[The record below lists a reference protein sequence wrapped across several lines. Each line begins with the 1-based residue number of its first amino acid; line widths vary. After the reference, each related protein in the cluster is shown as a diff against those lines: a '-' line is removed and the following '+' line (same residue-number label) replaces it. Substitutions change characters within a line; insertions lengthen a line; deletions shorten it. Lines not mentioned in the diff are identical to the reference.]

1 MASRV
6 TALLLPLAL
15 LLRAAAASGPSRFRM
30 TPPKVV
36 GQLHAQVEL
45 QCQVL
50 LSTAAPGCSWL
61 YQRNEPAA
69 RPVFLMY
76 ISQSRA
82 KPAEG
87 LDTKHISGQKKTDS
101 TYSLTL
107 SRFRKE
113 DEGYYFCSVL
123 SNSILYFSPF
133 VPVFLPVK
141 PPTTPA
147 PRPPTRAPT
156 NASKPVSP
164 RGETCRPAAGSAG
177 ETGSGENR
185 GESPLPGPALILEA
199 APKAVRMVGK
209 PRPARAGGVGWRML
223 GRLLMSASSVASVK
237 TSGLDFACEIY
248 IWAPLAG
255 TCAVL
260 LLSLVITIICN
271 HSKPLGTRASWGKQS
286 APLPPLVLLAPGS
299 PARQRMAISGT
310 QLPCRVRHS
319 PFLSW
324 RLSSRNLLLFL
335 FPLSGR
341 FSGRQS
347 PYPKSSSG
355 CIELA

>member
-164 RGETCRPAAGSAG
+164 RGETCRPAAGSA
-177 ETGSGENR
+177 
-185 GESPLPGPALILEA
+185 
-199 APKAVRMVGK
+199 
-209 PRPARAGGVGWRML
+209 
-223 GRLLMSASSVASVK
+223 VK

>member
-1 MASRV
+1 M
-6 TALLLPLAL
+6 
-15 LLRAAAASGPSRFRM
+15 
-30 TPPKVV
+30 
-36 GQLHAQVEL
+36 
-45 QCQVL
+45 
-50 LSTAAPGCSWL
+50 
-61 YQRNEPAA
+61 
-69 RPVFLMY
+69 
-76 ISQSRA
+76 
-82 KPAEG
+82 
-87 LDTKHISGQKKTDS
+87 
-101 TYSLTL
+101 
-107 SRFRKE
+107 
-113 DEGYYFCSVL
+113 
-123 SNSILYFSPF
+123 
-133 VPVFLPVK
+133 
-141 PPTTPA
+141 
-147 PRPPTRAPT
+147 
-156 NASKPVSP
+156 SP